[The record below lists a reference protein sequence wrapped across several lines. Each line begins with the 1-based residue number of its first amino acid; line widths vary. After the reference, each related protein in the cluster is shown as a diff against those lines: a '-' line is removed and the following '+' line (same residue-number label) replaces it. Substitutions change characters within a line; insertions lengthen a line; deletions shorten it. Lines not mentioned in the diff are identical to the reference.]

1 MRKVDRIGSRKYTQP
16 KSASSKLYK
25 YGKSVRPFSQSQSKS
40 QQNSSSSKAITTS
53 TTNNNLFNR
62 YIPTTPSNMPSLRT
76 ITLGLAT
83 ISPSLAEHVKAV
95 WSSGTFST
103 ISGTTGGET
112 GGLLR
117 VRHHPRRYVHPYL
130 TPIPCHQIPY
140 ADQNSRATQ
149 PFWPPD
155 LT

>member
-1 MRKVDRIGSRKYTQP
+1 
-16 KSASSKLYK
+16 LYK

-112 GGLLR
+112 GGYSGFAIIR
-117 VRHHPRRYVHPYL
+117 DGTSIH
-130 TPIPCHQIPY
+130 T
-140 ADQNSRATQ
+140 
-149 PFWPPD
+149 
-155 LT
+155 